1 VNLYHVDKQVPAYI
15 DRKETVSTWIL
26 RSLHGMMSGSTILV
40 TVTGCKSGQ
49 PISTPVNYA
58 QEGNTLWVTS
68 FRKRSWW
75 RNLRGGQ
82 PLVLQIKGKEVQ
94 GWGRAIEDG
103 PEVEAALSKYLQRLP
118 KSAKYFDVT
127 LDENGY
133 PNSAEIQKAAQDR
146 VKGNKIRRR

>member
-1 VNLYHVDKQVPAYI
+1 VKGNSLI
-15 DRKETVSTWIL
+15 TWML
-26 RSLHGMMSGSTILV
+26 RSPLHGMLSGSTMLV
-40 TVTGCKSGQ
+40 TVTGYKSGQ

-58 QEGNTLWVTS
+58 QEGNILWVTS
-68 FRKRSWW
+68 FRQRSWW

-82 PLVLQIKGKEVQ
+82 PVVLQFKGKEVR
-94 GWGRAIEDG
+94 GWGRAIEDR

-133 PNSAEIQKAAQDR
+133 PKPAEISKAAQDR
-146 VKGNKIRRR
+146 VMVEITI